1 MADLFALPSVGDV
14 HLAIAGLH
22 HRRIAQFARV
32 VGEVGFAWFLSAFK
46 VGDML
51 PGLAVRRNSQ
61 PDHTAVLGQRVVDQQ
76 RSAIAQ
82 AHRINAAV
90 RVGQAG
96 LGQRSPGAALIAAPV
111 LGDHLLS
118 GANQALD
125 AASAVPN

>member
-1 MADLFALPSVGDV
+1 M

-22 HRRIAQFARV
+22 HRRIAEFARV
-32 VGEVGFAWFLSAFK
+32 VGEVGLARFLGALE

-82 AHRINAAV
+82 AHCIDATV

-96 LGQRSPGAALIAAPV
+96 FGQRSPGAALIRAPV
-111 LGDHLLS
+111 LGDHFLS
-118 GANQALD
+118 GAYQALD
-125 AASAVPN
+125 AAAVPN